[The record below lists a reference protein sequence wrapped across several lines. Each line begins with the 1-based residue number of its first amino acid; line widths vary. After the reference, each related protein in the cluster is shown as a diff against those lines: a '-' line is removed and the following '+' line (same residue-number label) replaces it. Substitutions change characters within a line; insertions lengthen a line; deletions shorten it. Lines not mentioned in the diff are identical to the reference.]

1 MTLSDFDYHLPQN
14 LIAQTPV
21 NPRDHSRLMVLDRRS
36 QKITHDYFYNLLKYL
51 RVDDLLVFN
60 QTKVI
65 PARLFGNK
73 ETGGKVEIL
82 LLPNQGHF
90 NFIARNLGRAKKIL
104 FDNGLMGE
112 VSESTIKFNCSY
124 AEVLAKLSEIGHT
137 PLLPYIH
144 PGEGLTEPKLRQM
157 CV

>member
-1 MTLSDFDYHLPQN
+1 MTLSDFDYFLPPE
-14 LIAQTPV
+14 LIAQTPAE
-21 NPRDHSRLMVLDRRS
+21 PRDHCRLMVVDRKRQTIS
-36 QKITHDYFYNLLKYL
+36 HDYFFNLPKYL
-51 RVDDLLVFN
+51 RPDDLLVFN

-65 PARLFGNK
+65 PARLYGTK
-73 ETGGKVEIL
+73 ETGGKVEVL

-90 NFIARNLGRAKKIL
+90 NFIARNLGRAQKIL

-144 PGEGLTEPKLRQM
+144 QGEGLTEPKLRQM